1 MPLYE
6 YHCQSCERDFE
17 KRRAIKEA
25 DAQIQC
31 PECESEEVTRK
42 MSLFIAFT
50 KDNEGAQSLGGGGG
64 CGCGGACACGGHSM
78 N

>member
-6 YHCQSCERDFE
+6 YHCDNCDNEFE
-17 KRRAIKEA
+17 MRRPIKESSA
-25 DAQIQC
+25 PTRC
-31 PECESEEVTRK
+31 PECESDEVSRK
-42 MSLFIAFT
+42 LSLFVAFG
-50 KDNEGAQSLGGGGG
+50 KSDAGSAPLSSGGG